1 MIILDGLLF
10 GFFLSLV
17 FSIMMYENMIS
28 GFSIFGIMILIPIII
43 LKDLLTQTLS
53 EGELKDIIFWYATSL
68 AFWTPICISFFL
80 FTLQ

>member
-68 AFWTPICISFFL
+68 AFWTPIYISFFL